1 MLAPFLLG
9 LGVFTF
15 VLLLAR
21 LLRLIELV
29 VNRGLP
35 ATQVFRLF
43 TYLLPA
49 FLEVTVPMA
58 MLLAILVAFGRL
70 SADSEITALRS
81 AGVSL
86 YQLTPSVATFVLASA
101 LMTMFLATYASPWG
115 NHEMRLALFEI
126 ARTRASAGIRPQVF
140 NDEFSGS
147 RSTPSRSTASTT
159 AWPTC

>member
-1 MLAPFLLG
+1 MGRILYRYTLREMLAPFALG
-9 LGVFTF
+9 LTIFTF

-35 ATQVFRLF
+35 ATQVSQLF
-43 TYLLPA
+43 LYLLPA

-81 AGVSL
+81 SGVSL
-86 YQLTPSVATFVLASA
+86 LQLT
-101 LMTMFLATYASPWG
+101 
-115 NHEMRLALFEI
+115 R
-126 ARTRASAGIRPQVF
+126 R
-140 NDEFSGS
+140 
-147 RSTPSRSTASTT
+147 
-159 AWPTC
+159 